1 MTVLPDAVVI
11 TITKATEQVVLV
23 TVWIDNSGGMVEM
36 VANCS
41 PNRAELPLRIAL
53 SDCTAKS
60 RPPTPA
66 VESEIVLL
74 LRALTEYVEGALS
87 VIDIVVSTATLIA
100 ACTVAPPGA
109 FSYC

>member
-1 MTVLPDAVVI
+1 MLPDAVVI
-11 TITKATEQVVLV
+11 TITKATEQFLLV
-23 TVWIDNSGGMVEM
+23 TVWIDNSGAMVEM

-41 PNRAELPLRIAL
+41 PNR
-53 SDCTAKS
+53 AKS

-87 VIDIVVSTATLIA
+87 VIDIVVLTATLIA